1 MKLKS
6 ILIIFFIAF
15 LFTILIYLNYS
26 NGKKLKV
33 LILGDNYLYELT
45 SSNYIKLL
53 NDEYNVNYYYIDE
66 YKKINDIIV
75 DVMNNKCIYNKSNKE
90 CLNNSIAAAD
100 IIIINSDNN
109 NYFSRCNKNI
119 RIIKENNEK
128 EYRDYI
134 KLKKIISKISNAKVL
149 IVGNYCS
156 NYNKE
161 IANNLNYL
169 YSKDNYIDSF
179 TLYKEHKNNFEYNIY
194 KEIKVLIDKK

>member
-161 IANNLNYL
+161 VSKYLDMLYNNY
-169 YSKDNYIDSF
+169 NYINMYEIF
-179 TLYKEHKNNFEYNIY
+179 EKYNFNNINYYLCDKIN
-194 KEIKVLIDKK
+194 EIIK